1 MTRVVEVT
9 LVLVRLALS
18 TLCRN
23 VPWKRHDLGQ
33 AGFVAVMMCVY
44 QGMLSHTCEHSS
56 TDKTKH
62 VVGSRT
68 RPLPRKPLSLSKDLD
83 EWIEYR
89 LKMCKENLS
98 SSGKKGVG
106 NRSDFF
112 WIGRGPLES
121 GQVGSQPVTNLR
133 EEPHD
138 K

>member
-98 SSGKKGVG
+98 SKEKKGVG
-106 NRSDFF
+106 
-112 WIGRGPLES
+112 
-121 GQVGSQPVTNLR
+121 GQCVRLV
-133 EEPHD
+133 
-138 K
+138 